1 MEYED
6 LTELKDPP
14 KAGRVVYTN
23 VFKLGEYIHTLRYWG
38 QEQKSKNKSGCVTA
52 MFICECGNQFRTTI
66 TNVVHE
72 NTTSCGCK
80 RKKK

>member
-1 MEYED
+1 MQYED
-6 LTELKDPP
+6 LSELKEPA
-14 KAGRVVYTN
+14 KSKKIVYNN
-23 VFKLGEYIHTLRYWG
+23 VFKLGEYIHSLRYWG

-52 MFICECGNQFRTTI
+52 MFICECGKAFRATI
-66 TNVVHE
+66 TNVAHE